1 MTVEILAMGEAMVE
15 FNATGHPGE
24 GATYVQ
30 GYGGDTSNAAIAAV
44 RQGATAGYLSAVGED
59 VFGACLVEL
68 WRREGVDASCV
79 KRDREAPTGIYFV
92 THDGGAHS
100 FTYYRSGSAASR
112 LSAAELPE
120 KAIAAAKILH
130 VSAISQAISP
140 VAEAAV
146 AAAMRCARRHG
157 VAVSY
162 DTNLRLKL
170 WPLARARAT
179 IHAAIAEA
187 DIALPSL
194 EDARLLT
201 DLEEPDEIV
210 DFYLDLGAP
219 LVALKLGDEGSLVA
233 TRDRRRRIPGHKV
246 AAVDATG
253 AGDTFAGAFLARLT
267 AGDDPVRAATYAN
280 AAAALSTTGYG
291 AVTPIPTRAQVKR
304 LLAESG
310 TRGVSEGVPR

>member
-1 MTVEILAMGEAMVE
+1 MPVEILAMGEAMVE
-15 FNATGHPGE
+15 FNGTGPAGE

-30 GYGGDTSNAAIAAV
+30 GFGGDTSNAAIAAA
-44 RQGATAGYLSAVGED
+44 RQGAAAGYLSAVGED
-59 VFGACLVEL
+59 VFGEALLGL

-79 KRDREAPTGIYFV
+79 KRDAGAPTGIYFV
-92 THDGGAHS
+92 THGPQGHS

-112 LSAAELPE
+112 LAPADIPE
-120 KAIAAAKILH
+120 AAIAAAKILH
-130 VSAISQAISP
+130 VSAISQAISTT
-140 VAEAAV
+140 AEAAV
-146 AAAMRCARRHG
+146 KHAIKCARRHG

-179 IHAAIAEA
+179 IHATLAEA

-201 DLEEPDEIV
+201 GLEEPDAII
-210 DFYLDLGAP
+210 DFYLELGAP
-219 LVALKLGDEGSLVA
+219 LVALKLGGEGALVA
-233 TRDRRRRIPGHKV
+233 TRDRRRRLPGHQIK
-246 AAVDATG
+246 AVDATG

-267 AGDDPVRAATYAN
+267 AGDDPLRAATYAN
-280 AAAALSTTGYG
+280 AAAALSTAGYG

-304 LLAESG
+304 FLAESHA
-310 TRGVSEGVPR
+310 RAVS